1 MDVKR
6 VFLILL
12 GNWDYSQNLKVAA
25 QLMIMISFPDCAV
38 SPRPLRAVVGGGE
51 DLGVDDA
58 QEEHGDGVDD
68 GDADQAHG
76 DPDNIGG
83 LVMNKVMGEL
93 RVQALKD

>member
-38 SPRPLRAVVGGGE
+38 SPRAFRAVVGGSE

-58 QEEHGDGVDD
+58 QEENGDGVDD

-76 DPDNIGG
+76 DPDHIRG
-83 LVMNKVMGEL
+83 LVMNKVLGEL
-93 RVQALKD
+93 RVQALED

>member
-1 MDVKR
+1 
-6 VFLILL
+6 
-12 GNWDYSQNLKVAA
+12 
-25 QLMIMISFPDCAV
+25 MIMISFPDCAV
-38 SPRPLRAVVGGGE
+38 SPRSFRTVVGGGE

-83 LVMNKVMGEL
+83 LVMVKDQVIGEL
-93 RVQALKD
+93 RVQALED